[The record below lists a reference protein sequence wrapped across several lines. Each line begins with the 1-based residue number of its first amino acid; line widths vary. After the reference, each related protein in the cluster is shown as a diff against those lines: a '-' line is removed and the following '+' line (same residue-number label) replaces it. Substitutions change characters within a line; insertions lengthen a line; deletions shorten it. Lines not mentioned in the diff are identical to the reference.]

1 MLGKNYTDEAS
12 RAGKLTKRRKTN
24 LILNSLIALVL
35 LLIIVVSVNI
45 FFGDSQSGEQPENTA
60 PAQEETETGGN
71 EQEAGSGGTDA
82 ADNDGEEA
90 ADENEESSGE
100 ENEEEQNED
109 QGGAEGNDDEG
120 ERVVTEGGSSPDVK
134 RTIVDPN
141 WKPVGT
147 SQSGEH
153 VAVYDKNHV
162 DWQEML
168 QAISYATGID
178 QGNMTVWFLG
188 NNGGPNSAAGTVSE
202 KGGNEKYRVAI
213 EWVNNEGW
221 KPVKVEELNQ

>member
-1 MLGKNYTDEAS
+1 MGKNHTDEGS

-24 LILNSLIALVL
+24 LILNSLIAIVL
-35 LLIIVVSVNI
+35 LLIIFVSVNI
-45 FFGDSQSGEQPENTA
+45 FFGDSQSGEQAENTA

-71 EQEAGSGGTDA
+71 GQQSGSGESDAAGSNED
-82 ADNDGEEA
+82 DA
-90 ADENEESSGE
+90 ADENGNSSGE
-100 ENEEEQNED
+100 EENEEQNED
-109 QGGAEGNDDEG
+109 QNAEEGNDEEG
-120 ERVVTEGGSSPDVK
+120 KPVVTEGGSSPDVK
-134 RTIVDPN
+134 QTIVDPS
-141 WKPVGT
+141 WEPVGT

-153 VAVYDKNHV
+153 AAVYDKNHV

-168 QAISYATGID
+168 EAISYATGID

-202 KGGNEKYRVAI
+202 KGANQKYRVAI
-213 EWVNNEGW
+213 EWVDNEGW